1 MKCHRLNLTP
11 SEPGSLLIWT
21 YRDVAAEH
29 HKGAA
34 YLHRCYLLCLFHR
47 GARTPSTHT
56 HTHTHTHTL
65 THMHNPPPPQLDTD
79 QGHLHWVKHD
89 STTSHPI
96 KRLPSAEYIRRLGM
110 EKPGQALKYICP
122 TCNTNCLIDVY
133 LYRISALF
141 DGSLEAA
148 FGVDKGDDGKSWQQ
162 LHCEN

>member
-1 MKCHRLNLTP
+1 MQHTYTDVICCVYFTEEQ
-11 SEPGSLLIWT
+11 EP
-21 YRDVAAEH
+21 
-29 HKGAA
+29 
-34 YLHRCYLLCLFHR
+34 
-47 GARTPSTHT
+47 PPHT

-79 QGHLHWVKHD
+79 QGHLHWVKHN